1 MCKFS
6 YRLIFRKGRVFKWQ
20 RMWREK
26 SQSFFL
32 TKGKWKTD
40 YISNNGKRTV
50 VEINSFKAIMKSF
63 LTAWPNSQKSM
74 YRIFNLPNLIFLILK
89 FSAICTIWDFSS
101 NWIVNNLFFLG
112 SILRNVQLCFI
123 NLQLQQKELE
133 HSERG
138 YCQGPKKCQQTKQ
151 PRVMI
156 PVIWWVKGRENKFE
170 GHIFRILLSF
180 WKVEH
185 FWILNVLTWI
195 LQKSLKD
202 DKR

>member
-26 SQSFFL
+26 SQSFFFFL

-40 YISNNGKRTV
+40 YISNNGKRTM
-50 VEINSFKAIMKSF
+50 VEVNSFKAIMKSF
-63 LTAWPNSQKSM
+63 LTAWSNCQKSM

-89 FSAICTIWDFSS
+89 FSAICTIWDSSS

-138 YCQGPKKCQQTKQ
+138 CCQGPKKMSANKTAQSDDTSNL
-151 PRVMI
+151 VS
-156 PVIWWVKGRENKFE
+156 KGQRE
-170 GHIFRILLSF
+170 
-180 WKVEH
+180 
-185 FWILNVLTWI
+185 
-195 LQKSLKD
+195 
-202 DKR
+202 